1 MNKNMRTQVIRKK
14 INAAKKT
21 KKLTKALENI
31 ATIKMNKFL
40 RSMQQVRV
48 YQELLRKDLGLFS
61 NEELANSDFVQQST
75 SKQKDKPRK
84 NLIILISSDRGLCGS
99 YNLKVF
105 KEFLKFSKEKEFNK
119 EMTDIICVGKK
130 GAFFAVKTGFS
141 LKALYLNS
149 DRENSLEIAKQL
161 KDYIAEKYLEAEY
174 QKVHTVYTEYESG
187 ITQTPKI
194 KQLLPLDK
202 SSDNAKEE
210 ESETYKLIEEDK
222 KELLNHL
229 IGDLVETNIAKFL
242 LESIT
247 SENIARANSMKNA
260 TDSAE
265 GLIDD
270 LTLVYNKSRQA
281 AVTQEI
287 MEISNSAQVIV

>member
-161 KDYIAEKYLEAEY
+161 KDYIAEKYQEAEY

-194 KQLLPLDK
+194 KQLLPLDN